1 MVWELFSV
9 IGIIVFVV
17 SGVIVVME
25 EEYDILGVY
34 ILGIVIVFGGGVIC
48 NLLIGVLVL
57 VLWEQGVYF

>member
-34 ILGIVIVFGGGVIC
+34 ILGIVMVFGGGVI
-48 NLLIGVLVL
+48 
-57 VLWEQGVYF
+57 